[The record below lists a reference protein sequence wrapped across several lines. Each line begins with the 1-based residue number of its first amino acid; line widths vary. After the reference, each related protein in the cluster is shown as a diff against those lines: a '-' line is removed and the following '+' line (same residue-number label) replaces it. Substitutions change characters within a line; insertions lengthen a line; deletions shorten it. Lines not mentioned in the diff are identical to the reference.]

1 MRSGFDASYGRSGS
15 NQGSTWVG
23 LLVLGMMMIA
33 GSIFGFSISDSKYD
47 TEETSFF
54 YESDREAGRMFAV
67 FATITLLLGIV
78 FLGLSFKVRQDE
90 KARLETMARIAQEDN
105 DQQVHEIVKAVKSTI
120 KVRCRYCGTLNEESA
135 SNCESCG
142 ATL

>member
-1 MRSGFDASYGRSGS
+1 MSNFRLWVIMRSGFDASYGRSGS

-54 YESDREAGRMFAV
+54 YESDREDVSLQGLCDLLYDMAV
-67 FATITLLLGIV
+67 ISEG
-78 FLGLSFKVRQDE
+78 GK
-90 KARLETMARIAQEDN
+90 LENPSRFSQTVAEMMTRALD
-105 DQQVHEIVKAVKSTI
+105 
-120 KVRCRYCGTLNEESA
+120 G
-135 SNCESCG
+135 
-142 ATL
+142 